1 MNNSYRII
9 DANLNRAAEGLRVL
23 EDHFRFVS
31 TDKLINEDIRDL
43 RHRVR
48 KTLKHLDKILISSRE
63 SSNDNGLE
71 ISQKAGNDIKSSEKE
86 FIAANFKRVQEAL
99 RSIEENLNLTG
110 NYGEAKTFERIR
122 FDVYT
127 LERTALG
134 VIKKKLPEGI
144 YCITAEEF
152 SKGRKNVEVVKEMLE
167 SGIKIIQYREKED
180 SKPRK
185 QMISECR
192 EIRKLTRK
200 HEALFIVNDFLDIAI
215 LCEADGI
222 HCGQDDLS
230 VQDVK
235 KLAQN
240 LIVGIS
246 THSPEQA
253 LQAVKDGADYIGV
266 GPVFSTKT
274 KKNVCDAVGLE
285 YLEFAVKNI
294 NIPFVAIGG
303 IKENNLDEV
312 IKRGVKNISLVT
324 EIVGAE
330 NIREKIKSLNNK
342 LKDIK

>member
-23 EDHFRFVS
+23 EDHFRFIETVS
-31 TDKLINEDIRDL
+31 VLNKVLRNLRHKIRDE
-43 RHRVR
+43 
-48 KTLKHLDKILISSRE
+48 LKDLDGILISSRE
-63 SSNDNGLE
+63 SSNDNGLV
-71 ISQKAGNDIKSSEKE
+71 ISQNSGNDKKTSEKE

-99 RSIEENLNLTG
+99 RSIEENLNLIG
-110 NYGEAKTFERIR
+110 NYDKAKRFEKIR

-127 LERTALG
+127 IEKPALG
-134 VIKKKLPEGI
+134 AVRKKLPEGI

-152 SKGRKNVEVVKEMLE
+152 SKGRGNVAVVKEMLKA
-167 SGIKIIQYREKED
+167 GIKIIQYREKEEY
-180 SKPRK
+180 KPRK
-185 QMISECR
+185 EMIAECR
-192 EIRKLTRK
+192 DIRKLTRK
-200 HEALFIVNDFLDIAI
+200 HDALFIVNDFLDIAI

-266 GPVFSTKT
+266 GPIFSTRT

-303 IKENNLDEV
+303 IKESNMDEV
-312 IKRGVKNISLVT
+312 IKRGAKTIALVT
-324 EIVGAE
+324 EIVGAD
-330 NIREKIKSLNNK
+330 NIREKIDRLNNK
-342 LKDIK
+342 LKDR

>member
-9 DANLNRAAEGLRVL
+9 DANINRAAEGLRVL

-31 TDKLINEDIRDL
+31 TNKCINEELREL
-43 RHRVR
+43 RHKVR
-48 KTLKHLDKILISSRE
+48 DTLKHLDGILISCRE

-71 ISQKAGNDIKSSEKE
+71 ISQNAGNDKKTFEKE

-110 NYGEAKTFERIR
+110 NYSEAKIFESIR

-127 LERTALG
+127 LERSALG
-134 VIKKKLPEGI
+134 VTKKTLPEGL

-152 SKGRKNVEVVKEMLE
+152 SNGRSNVEVAKEMLE
-167 SGIKIIQYREKED
+167 AGIKIIQYREKEE

-185 QMISECR
+185 EMITECR
-192 EIRKLTRK
+192 EIRKLTR
-200 HEALFIVNDFLDIAI
+200 EYGALLIVNDFLDIAI

-230 VQDVK
+230 VKDVK
-235 KLAQN
+235 KLAPH
-240 LIVGIS
+240 LMVGIS
-246 THSPEQA
+246 THSPDQA
-253 LQAVKDGADYIGV
+253 LKAVNDGADYIGV
-266 GPVFSTKT
+266 GPIFSTKT

-285 YLEFAVKNI
+285 YLEFAVKSI

-303 IKENNLDEV
+303 IKETNIREV
-312 IKRGVKNISLVT
+312 VKRGAKTIALVT

-330 NIREKIKSLNNK
+330 NIKAKIENLNNK
-342 LKDIK
+342 LKDN